1 MRDRNPHSANHNRN
15 QHGGFMSFKSN
26 LFGALSI
33 ATAILAI
40 PNIATAESIATVRAD
55 NGIVYQVDL
64 DDRLEDFTDAG
75 WRHVSFW
82 LSTTGDAKKY
92 RAIAS
97 CNPYQVKS
105 DAYDMDWLT
114 NGGGYP
120 AGTVAGEIAR
130 LACDG

>member
-1 MRDRNPHSANHNRN
+1 
-15 QHGGFMSFKSN
+15 MSFKSD
-26 LFGALSI
+26 LFGSLSI
-33 ATAILAI
+33 ATAVLGL
-40 PNIATAESIATVRAD
+40 PNIAAAENIYAVRAD

-64 DDRLEDFTDAG
+64 DDRLESTTDSG

-82 LSTTGDAKKY
+82 LSTTADAKKY

-105 DAYDMDWLT
+105 DAYDMDWLP

-120 AGTVAGEIAR
+120 VGTVAGEIAR
-130 LACDG
+130 LACDS

>member
-1 MRDRNPHSANHNRN
+1 
-15 QHGGFMSFKSN
+15 MSFKSY

-40 PNIATAESIATVRAD
+40 PSIAAAESIATVRAD

-64 DDRLEDFTDAG
+64 DDRLEDFTDSG

-82 LSTTGDAKKY
+82 LSTTADAQKY

-105 DAYDMDWLT
+105 DAYDLDWLP

-120 AGTVAGEIAR
+120 RGTVAGEIAR

>member
-1 MRDRNPHSANHNRN
+1 
-15 QHGGFMSFKSN
+15 MSFKSY
-26 LFGALSI
+26 LFGSLSI
-33 ATAILAI
+33 ATVVLGI
-40 PNIATAESIATVRAD
+40 PSIAAAENIYTVRAD

-75 WRHVSFW
+75 WRHVYFW
-82 LSTTGDAKKY
+82 LSTTADSKKY

-105 DAYDMDWLT
+105 DVYDLDWLP
-114 NGGGYP
+114 NGGGYS

-130 LACDG
+130 LACG

>member
-1 MRDRNPHSANHNRN
+1 
-15 QHGGFMSFKSN
+15 MSFKSR
-26 LFGALSI
+26 LFDTVIIAAAVLGIPSI
-33 ATAILAI
+33 AASETIAI
-40 PNIATAESIATVRAD
+40 VRAD

-64 DDRLEDFTDAG
+64 DDRLETTTDEG
-75 WRHVSFW
+75 WRLVAFW
-82 LSTTGDAKKY
+82 LSTTVDAKKY

-105 DAYDMDWLT
+105 DVYDLDWLP

-120 AGTVAGEIAR
+120 RGTVAGEIAR

>member
-1 MRDRNPHSANHNRN
+1 
-15 QHGGFMSFKSN
+15 MSFKSS
-26 LFGALSI
+26 LFDSLII
-33 ATAILAI
+33 ATAVLGI
-40 PNIATAESIATVRAD
+40 PSIAAAENIATVRAD
-55 NGIVYQVDL
+55 SGIVYQVDL
-64 DDRLEDFTDAG
+64 DDRTETTTDAG

-82 LSTTGDAKKY
+82 LSTTADTKKY

-105 DAYDMDWLT
+105 DAYDLDWLP

-130 LACDG
+130 VACGN